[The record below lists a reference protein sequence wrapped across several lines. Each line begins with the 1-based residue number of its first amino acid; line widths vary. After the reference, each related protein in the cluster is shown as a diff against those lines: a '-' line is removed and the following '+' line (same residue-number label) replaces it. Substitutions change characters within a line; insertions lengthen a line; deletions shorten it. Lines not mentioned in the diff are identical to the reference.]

1 MWHANV
7 TVFGAWGPGL
17 GYTFDSLGSA
27 PTSRRRMIERG
38 HPWFSLIDLELPPN
52 ERRAVPMA
60 LHVASITGTV
70 WAPDVEA
77 ELFACAD
84 AVVFFAETAS
94 YQLVRTLDARRTLA
108 AWMASR
114 EDPIVVFQLDT
125 PYIGGMVTTYD
136 AAGIQT
142 GEEPMVA
149 LDPEVLRRELAIGA
163 HPAIET
169 NARERQLGTLFRT
182 VVEQLLAARDQLPR
196 RPSYD
201 KSTGA

>member
-1 MWHANV
+1 MHCEAGVWHANV

-17 GYTFDSLGSA
+17 GYTFDSLVST
-27 PTSRRRMIERG
+27 PTARRRMIERG

-60 LHVASITGTV
+60 LHLASITGTV

-94 YQLVRTLDARRTLA
+94 AQLDRTLDARRTLA

-114 EDPIVVFQLDT
+114 EQPIVVFQLDT
-125 PYIGGMVTTYD
+125 PYTTVVL
-136 AAGIQT
+136 
-142 GEEPMVA
+142 E
-149 LDPEVLRRELAIGA
+149 PEVLHRELAIGA
-163 HPAIET
+163 HPAFET
-169 NARERQLGTLFRT
+169 NAREHRLGTLFRT
-182 VVEQLLAARDQLPR
+182 VVEQLLAARDQLSR

-201 KSTGA
+201 RSTGV